1 MRLILG
7 ANVINKFYLNI
18 STLCWN
24 KAVKLIK
31 NNHVTCNIQSE
42 QSFSAYS
49 SYATMLKIFM
59 TSVQVIGTKVRES
72 DNNLPEGRAECRPET
87 CSWRDELSNRSRW
100 PKDIYAAINNK
111 RDQML
116 ELKVAQVFLII
127 AQNVTS
133 LV

>member
-7 ANVINKFYLNI
+7 ADVINKFYLSI

-72 DNNLPEGRAECRPET
+72 DNILPEGRAECRPET

-100 PKDIYAAINNK
+100 PKDIYAAINNQ

-127 AQNVTS
+127 AQNVAS

>member
-1 MRLILG
+1 
-7 ANVINKFYLNI
+7 
-18 STLCWN
+18 
-24 KAVKLIK
+24 
-31 NNHVTCNIQSE
+31 
-42 QSFSAYS
+42 
-49 SYATMLKIFM
+49 MLKIFM

-72 DNNLPEGRAECRPET
+72 DNILPEGRAECRPET

-100 PKDIYAAINNK
+100 PKDIYAAINNQ

-127 AQNVTS
+127 AQNVAS